1 MEVVTSEL
9 NGSIVARRLIPGA
22 IAIPL
27 ILGWLILQ
35 GYQFKLYDPAFAIAL
50 LVLSLIV
57 VYIGLIWGSAVFL
70 NRVDR
75 NRRQVQ
81 QQVQQQAEL
90 LELAYEA
97 IFVRDVN
104 NVITYW
110 NRGAEQTYGWMRTEA
125 KGKVSHD
132 LLQTQFPP
140 GCDDINTLLLQH
152 EYWEGELTHTCKE
165 GKQIIVESRQV
176 SIRDRG
182 IVVGYLEVNRDITQ
196 RKRAEAA
203 LRENDSRFRLLVNS
217 IEDVFW
223 MSDLQKE
230 QLIYVSP
237 AYEKV
242 WGRSCDSIKANW
254 REWLNAVHPDDRERV
269 QRIFFENVWRGGYDA
284 EYRVVRPDGSIRW
297 VRDRGY
303 PVKNE
308 VKAMRYVSG
317 IAQDITERKQAEAS
331 LLKQEQRYRY
341 IFNAVGVSVWEEDF
355 SEVKAAIERL
365 KAQGIRDFRQYFA
378 EHLEFVQQAIGMV
391 KLLDVNDETVRM
403 CEAQNKQQLMTS
415 LHQVF
420 LPETHEVFIEELLA
434 LAAEKTFV
442 SGETVVQTL
451 QGKRLNVLFTLVFPP
466 PNQPYDRVL
475 VTWIDISDRKQAA
488 IALQESEA
496 KFRRL
501 VESNIIGIYFGDFSG
516 RIFEANDAF
525 LSMMGY
531 TRPELEAGK
540 LYWNR
545 MTPPEYEALDRQR
558 VAEIQ
563 AYGACSPFEKEYIRK
578 DGTRVPILLGITQI
592 EGRENGYSA
601 CFVIDLTERKQAEIA
616 LRESEERFRRAIVNA
631 PFPIVIHAEDGEVL
645 QISQAWTELSGYT
658 ADEIPTIAAWTE
670 KAYGEAKNTVQASI
684 ERLYSLDG
692 RLEEGEF
699 SITTKQGEKRTWD
712 FSSAPLGCLA
722 DGRRLVISMA
732 ADVSDRKLTENA
744 LRQSEARLRLFVE
757 SDVIGILYGDIHG
770 GMSYANDA
778 FLHIIGYTRA
788 DLEAGRVRWNDLTPP
803 EYLPLDA
810 ERIAEARVKGTCTPY
825 EKEYIRKDGTRVFV
839 MLGYALLGENRQQS
853 VAFVLDISDCKQAEI
868 ERDRFFTLSLDML
881 CIAGLDGYFKR
892 INPAFETIL
901 GFTQKEILQTPFLD
915 LIHPEDRE
923 KSLAEV
929 EKLSTGII
937 TVNFENRFLCKDG
950 SYKWLIWSSV
960 PDVES
965 KLLYAVG
972 HDVTQRKHLEHKL
985 RKQAEVLHKLNA
997 TLEERVR
1004 QRTAQLEAA
1013 NQELESFS
1021 YSVSHDLRAPLRH
1034 IAGFVD
1040 LLQKRIKSNT
1050 TLDETSQR
1058 YLNIIVETTQLA
1070 GKLIDDLLSFS
1081 RMGRM
1086 EMRFTNIDMNL
1097 LVQEVLQE
1105 LELETKKRQISW
1117 QIKALLSIQGDPAML
1132 RLVWRNLIEN
1142 ALKYTKLN
1150 PQTEITIGSQILS
1163 DSQEVVFFVRDNGIG
1178 FDMQYVN
1185 KLFGVFQRLHSDPN
1199 FQGTG
1204 VGLANV
1210 QRIIHRHGGR
1220 VWAEGEINKGA
1231 TFFFSLPRLGVRGGE

>member
-1 MEVVTSEL
+1 MANLRHSQLLVRVASAIAFGVGCLTLIGWIFDIAIFKSAILGTATMKANTAVAFILAGVSLFVCNGRGTQLCAPTRITTPDSLIAKICAAVALIGLLTLCQYIFNWKLGIDELLVRDLPLSPANPYPGRMADNTALNFVLLGGALWLLAVRFPQPPLQRGASQSSVPGETNPPVRSPQPPLQRGASHHGETNPPLQSPLSRETNPPFPPPFLRGAGGDRIFLAQALSLAVILIALLALIGYAYGVEVFYRFIVYSTSMSWHTAIIFLLLGAGTLLVDLDRGFMAVVTSEL
-9 NGSIVARRLIPGA
+9 NGGIVARRLIPSA
-22 IAIPL
+22 IAIPI

-35 GYQFKLYDPAFAIAL
+35 GYRWKLYDPGFAIAL
-50 LVLSLIV
+50 LVLLLIA
-57 VYIGLIWGSAVFL
+57 VYISVIWHNARSL
-70 NRVDR
+70 NRID
-75 NRRQVQ
+75 
-81 QQVQQQAEL
+81 
-90 LELAYEA
+90 
-97 IFVRDVN
+97 
-104 NVITYW
+104 
-110 NRGAEQTYGWMRTEA
+110 
-125 KGKVSHD
+125 
-132 LLQTQFPP
+132 
-140 GCDDINTLLLQH
+140 
-152 EYWEGELTHTCKE
+152 
-165 GKQIIVESRQV
+165 
-176 SIRDRG
+176 RDR
-182 IVVGYLEVNRDITQ
+182 Q
-196 RKRAEAA
+196 RT
-203 LRENDSRFRLLVNS
+203 
-217 IEDVFW
+217 
-223 MSDLQKE
+223 
-230 QLIYVSP
+230 
-237 AYEKV
+237 
-242 WGRSCDSIKANW
+242 
-254 REWLNAVHPDDRERV
+254 
-269 QRIFFENVWRGGYDA
+269 
-284 EYRVVRPDGSIRW
+284 
-297 VRDRGY
+297 
-303 PVKNE
+303 
-308 VKAMRYVSG
+308 
-317 IAQDITERKQAEAS
+317 IAT
-331 LLKQEQRYRY
+331 
-341 IFNAVGVSVWEEDF
+341 
-355 SEVKAAIERL
+355 
-365 KAQGIRDFRQYFA
+365 
-378 EHLEFVQQAIGMV
+378 
-391 KLLDVNDETVRM
+391 
-403 CEAQNKQQLMTS
+403 
-415 LHQVF
+415 
-420 LPETHEVFIEELLA
+420 
-434 LAAEKTFV
+434 
-442 SGETVVQTL
+442 
-451 QGKRLNVLFTLVFPP
+451 
-466 PNQPYDRVL
+466 
-475 VTWIDISDRKQAA
+475 
-488 IALQESEA
+488 LQESEA

-531 TRPELEAGK
+531 TRTELEAGK

-578 DGTRVPILLGITQI
+578 DGIRVPILLGITQI
-592 EGRENGYSA
+592 EGGENGYSA

-616 LRESEERFRRAIVNA
+616 LCESEERFRRAVVNA
-631 PFPIVIHAEDGEVL
+631 PFPIVIHAEDGEVVH
-645 QISQAWTELSGYT
+645 ISQAWTELSGYT
-658 ADEIPTIAAWTE
+658 ADEIPTIAAWAE
-670 KAYGEAKNTVQASI
+670 KAYGAAKNTVKASI
-684 ERLYSLDG
+684 ERLYSIDR

-712 FSSAPLGCLA
+712 FSSAPLGRLA

-770 GMSYANDA
+770 GINYANDA

-810 ERIAEARVKGTCTPY
+810 ERIAEARTKGTCTPY
-825 EKEYIRKDGTRVFV
+825 EKEYIRQDGTRVFV
-839 MLGYALLGENRQQS
+839 MLGYALLGENREQS
-853 VAFVLDISDCKQAEI
+853 VAFVLDISDRKHAEI

-901 GFTQKEILQTPFLD
+901 GFTQKEILQTPYID

-929 EKLSTGII
+929 EKLSTGAI
-937 TVNFENRFLCKDG
+937 TINFENRFLCKNG

-972 HDVTQRKHLEHKL
+972 HDVTERKHLEHKL

-1058 YLNIIVETTQLA
+1058 YLNIIVDTTQLA

-1117 QIKALLSIQGDPAML
+1117 QIKALLSVQGDPAML

-1150 PQTEITIGSQILS
+1150 SQTEITIGSQILS
-1163 DSQEVVFFVRDNGIG
+1163 ESQEVVFFVRDNGIG

-1220 VWAEGEINKGA
+1220 VWAEGEIDKGA

>member
-1 MEVVTSEL
+1 MANLRHSQLLVRVASAIAIGVGCLTLIGWIFNIAIFKSVIPGTATMKANAAVAFILAGVSLFIRNGRGAQLCAPTKIKTPDSPIAKICAASVALIGLLTLCQYIFNWNLGIDELLLRDLPKSPANPYPGRMADNTALNFVLLGGALWLLAIRSPQPPLQRGASQSSFPGETNSPVRSPLSRETNPPHPPPLKRGAGGDRIFLTQALSLAVILVALLALIGYVYGVGVFYRFIVYSTSMSLHTAITFLLLGVGTLLVYHDRGFMAVVTSEL
-9 NGSIVARRLIPGA
+9 NGGIVARRLIPSA
-22 IAIPL
+22 IVIP
-27 ILGWLILQ
+27 IVLGWLVLQ
-35 GYQFKLYDPAFAIAL
+35 GYRWQLYDAGFAIAL
-50 LVLSLIV
+50 LVLLLIA
-57 VYIGLIWGSAVFL
+57 VYITVIWHNARSL
-70 NRVDR
+70 N
-75 NRRQVQ
+75 
-81 QQVQQQAEL
+81 
-90 LELAYEA
+90 
-97 IFVRDVN
+97 
-104 NVITYW
+104 
-110 NRGAEQTYGWMRTEA
+110 
-125 KGKVSHD
+125 
-132 LLQTQFPP
+132 
-140 GCDDINTLLLQH
+140 
-152 EYWEGELTHTCKE
+152 
-165 GKQIIVESRQV
+165 QID
-176 SIRDRG
+176 RDR
-182 IVVGYLEVNRDITQ
+182 Q
-196 RKRAEAA
+196 RAA
-203 LRENDSRFRLLVNS
+203 
-217 IEDVFW
+217 
-223 MSDLQKE
+223 
-230 QLIYVSP
+230 
-237 AYEKV
+237 
-242 WGRSCDSIKANW
+242 
-254 REWLNAVHPDDRERV
+254 
-269 QRIFFENVWRGGYDA
+269 
-284 EYRVVRPDGSIRW
+284 
-297 VRDRGY
+297 
-303 PVKNE
+303 
-308 VKAMRYVSG
+308 
-317 IAQDITERKQAEAS
+317 
-331 LLKQEQRYRY
+331 
-341 IFNAVGVSVWEEDF
+341 
-355 SEVKAAIERL
+355 
-365 KAQGIRDFRQYFA
+365 
-378 EHLEFVQQAIGMV
+378 
-391 KLLDVNDETVRM
+391 
-403 CEAQNKQQLMTS
+403 
-415 LHQVF
+415 
-420 LPETHEVFIEELLA
+420 
-434 LAAEKTFV
+434 KT
-442 SGETVVQTL
+442 
-451 QGKRLNVLFTLVFPP
+451 
-466 PNQPYDRVL
+466 
-475 VTWIDISDRKQAA
+475 
-488 IALQESEA
+488 LQESEA
-496 KFRRL
+496 KFRHI

-525 LSMMGY
+525 LTMMGY
-531 TRPELEAGK
+531 SRTELEAGK

-592 EGRENGYSA
+592 EGGENGYSA
-601 CFVIDLTERKQAEIA
+601 CFVIDLTERKQAETA
-616 LRESEERFRRAIVNA
+616 LRESEERFRRAVVNA
-631 PFPIVIHAEDGEVL
+631 PFPIVIHAEDGEVV

-670 KAYGEAKNTVQASI
+670 KAYGTAKNTVKASI
-684 ERLYSLDG
+684 ERLYSLDR

-712 FSSAPLGCLA
+712 FSSAPLGRLA

-757 SDVIGILYGDIHG
+757 SDVIGILYGDVHG
-770 GMSYANDA
+770 GISYANDA
-778 FLHIIGYTRA
+778 FLHIIGYSRA
-788 DLEAGRVRWNDLTPP
+788 DLEASRVRWDDLTPP
-803 EYLPLDA
+803 EYFPLDA
-810 ERIAEARVKGTCTPY
+810 ERIAEARAKGTCTPY
-825 EKEYIRKDGTRVFV
+825 EKEYVRKDGTRVFV
-839 MLGYALLGENRQQS
+839 MLGYALLGENREQS
-853 VAFVLDISDCKQAEI
+853 VAFVLDISDRKQAEI

-901 GFTQKEILQTPFLD
+901 GFTQKEILQSPYLD

-923 KSLAEV
+923 KTLAEV
-929 EKLSTGII
+929 EKLSTGAI
-937 TVNFENRFLCKDG
+937 TVNFENRFLCKNG

-972 HDVTQRKHLEHKL
+972 HDVTERKHLEHKL

-1058 YLNIIVETTQLA
+1058 YLNIIIETTQLA

-1117 QIKALLSIQGDPAML
+1117 QIKALLSVQGDPAML

-1150 PQTEITIGSQILS
+1150 SQTEITIGSQILS
-1163 DSQEVVFFVRDNGIG
+1163 ESQEVVFFVRDNGIG

-1220 VWAEGEINKGA
+1220 VWAEGEIDQGA